1 MRCNCI
7 NCYKCFHE
15 AFCNKPAICNN
26 LLSQDPSSKTFIT
39 DDKTKVTYNLK
50 CVLRKTQT

>member
-15 AFCNKPAICNN
+15 AFRNKPAICNN
-26 LLSQDPSSKTFIT
+26 LLSQDPVL
-39 DDKTKVTYNLK
+39 KVLIERQKND
-50 CVLRKTQT
+50 